1 MEKALSDAQM
11 LVLPGGFSFGDEPD
25 GSGKYIAA
33 FFRNERLKEAIER
46 LLSVQ
51 DGLMLGICNGF
62 QALVKLGLLPYG
74 KIVDPT
80 ENDCTLTFNTIG
92 RHQSKYAL
100 TKLMSNQSPWLAG
113 MEVGTTYQIP
123 FSHGEGRFVAGEE
136 TLKHLFANN
145 QVVTQYVDFD
155 GNTRLDMPYNIN
167 GSYAAI
173 EGLTS
178 PDGRILGKMGHSERV
193 GQNIA
198 KNIPGNKIQP
208 IFENGV
214 NYFKL

>member
-1 MEKALSDAQM
+1 
-11 LVLPGGFSFGDEPD
+11 
-25 GSGKYIAA
+25 
-33 FFRNERLKEAIER
+33 
-46 LLSVQ
+46 
-51 DGLMLGICNGF
+51 MLGICNGF

-136 TLKHLFANN
+136 TLKHLSRTIRWSPSTSILTEIPVSICRTTSTAP
-145 QVVTQYVDFD
+145 
-155 GNTRLDMPYNIN
+155 MPPSK
-167 GSYAAI
+167 GSPA
-173 EGLTS
+173 
-178 PDGRILGKMGHSERV
+178 DGRILGKMGHSERV
-193 GQNIA
+193 GANIA
-198 KNIPGNKIQP
+198 KNIPGNKLQP

>member
-1 MEKALSDAQM
+1 
-11 LVLPGGFSFGDEPD
+11 
-25 GSGKYIAA
+25 
-33 FFRNERLKEAIER
+33 ER
-46 LLSVQ
+46 LLTVN

-74 KIVDPT
+74 KIIDPK

-100 TKLMSNQSPWLAG
+100 TQLVSNHSPWLAG

-123 FSHGEGRFVAGEE
+123 FSHGEGRFVAGED
-136 TLKHLFANN
+136 TLRHLFAQE
-145 QVVTQYVDFD
+145 QVVTQYVDRD
-155 GNTRLDMPYNIN
+155 GQARLDMPYNLN

-198 KNIPGNKIQP
+198 KNVPGNKLQP

-214 NYFKL
+214 KYFKI